1 MQYKSLVKSHLRKCY
16 KRWKKKSNSR
26 HKNSQAMATILCSI
40 SLYIL
45 SIDNNN
51 ISLNVQV
58 VGMRLY
64 GIGRMMLFGMFFTN
78 IGKRFGYN
86 NYGSLAGLG
95 LLISTIVSLLKY
107 PMIVIASSTKKGN
120 ESLVNLISATTM
132 AVTGLPYCLWLWYY
146 QERNSK

>member
-1 MQYKSLVKSHLRKCY
+1 
-16 KRWKKKSNSR
+16 
-26 HKNSQAMATILCSI
+26 MATILCSI

-64 GIGRMMLFGMFFTN
+64 SIGKMMLFGMFFTN

-120 ESLVNLISATTM
+120 ESLVNIISATTM